1 MLVMTMMM
9 MMMMAM
15 HRYDDDYHPAGTTLA
30 KTTYRAA
37 VEPSRLASGRPAV
50 ADAPGVWSAPRARG
64 AWQGRQT
71 SSRAAPPRALEWR
84 SIWLHHHQPIGS
96 GSPPSNRRGGP
107 AGDWWLA
114 CRWHGLARAGIRRWL
129 DGSWPAHP
137 SSPAPWPGRKG
148 TREKEKK
155 KTQKNKDLRCG
166 LQRGS
171 GLSGGRGACHCL
183 PCFWRRANGRGPTT
197 AAGRSV
203 AWPTTRGSTIAHS
216 TAGVR
221 GGQAGRGQMSPKM
234 RRHRGMRANW
244 RCRPSAACFR
254 QPAPPGGWAS
264 RCLSGAVA
272 ASSVDTGLPRLR
284 LSSLGRIAGAIR
296 DGGCSRA
303 PSEPA
308 EGPPPSSPLTARQPA
323 QCRRFRHPRQSLPQ
337 ALALAANG
345 HAGRTAPRWGDSE
358 VYTVASPQATAPI
371 ARADG
376 APFLSTGRTLQRV
389 LLGRF
394 GASDRG
400 PLFCVLS
407 RRALLP

>member
-1 MLVMTMMM
+1 
-9 MMMMAM
+9 MMMAM

-155 KTQKNKDLRCG
+155 KNTKKQRPEVWAAEREWAQWRPGCMPLPAMLLAESQRQRPDDSRWAKRGMANDTG
-166 LQRGS
+166 LHDRP
-171 GLSGGRGACHCL
+171 LHGGRE
-183 PCFWRRANGRGPTT
+183 RRAGWQGTNVAEDAPPQGHAGELEMSAFGSVLPTAC
-197 AAGRSV
+197 AAGRV
-203 AWPTTRGSTIAHS
+203 GFQVP
-216 TAGVR
+216 VR
-221 GGQAGRGQMSPKM
+221 RRCRLE
-234 RRHRGMRANW
+234 RRH
-244 RCRPSAACFR
+244 
-254 QPAPPGGWAS
+254 WAS
-264 RCLSGAVA
+264 KVEAF
-272 ASSVDTGLPRLR
+272 
-284 LSSLGRIAGAIR
+284 
-296 DGGCSRA
+296 
-303 PSEPA
+303 
-308 EGPPPSSPLTARQPA
+308 QPWTH
-323 QCRRFRHPRQSLPQ
+323 CRRHPRRRLLTRPVRACRGPSTKQPTNSP
-337 ALALAANG
+337 A
-345 HAGRTAPRWGDSE
+345 
-358 VYTVASPQATAPI
+358 ASPVQAIQAPPSI
-371 ARADG
+371 APAGAGSRCQWTRRAHR
-376 APFLSTGRTLQRV
+376 TTVGR
-389 LLGRF
+389 LGSLYS
-394 GASDRG
+394 GLPPSDRANR
-400 PLFCVLS
+400 S
-407 RRALLP
+407 RRRGALFEHRAHPATRASWAIRSI